1 MRSDK
6 KISKA
11 TAQEA
16 KDKARKDNQAILGQ
30 SRKNPTTKDKRDI
43 AALNAVIQA
52 ADSIINEEE

>member
-1 MRSDK
+1 MADK

-11 TAQEA
+11 TAQRA
-16 KDKARKDNQAILGQ
+16 KDKARKDKQAILGQ
-30 SRKNPTTKDKRDI
+30 ARKNLSTRDKRDI